1 MRSARAM
8 LTACDPEVAKKL
20 LKELD
25 DAEAAASKVGTGDR
39 WRAAHPVAHA
49 IAVAWAARPCS

>member
-1 MRSARAM
+1 M